1 MVKIHYILAAIMLAF
16 ITSCG
21 EKSKSND
28 EITEAVQTYAQTNFP
43 NSFLELKEVVLID
56 TVSNITVAEKALK
69 TVNELSAL
77 SEQLEDSLSSM
88 YVDIIAHPSLVK
100 AQNSDSPLA
109 MDIVL
114 NLGELRMNIYSKSS
128 TPEHILE
135 VQDFA
140 DTYAT
145 LLDAIDATYA
155 KHEGEAK
162 QLRYQILAKN
172 GDADIRLWA
181 FQDVETH
188 HLIIGKNEFTS
199 SDLSK
204 ESRTIE
210 ETLPKVRAYFLE
222 KNEKNQANLELARK
236 IKKGLEAI
244 SL

>member
-1 MVKIHYILAAIMLAF
+1 MKKTFYISIAIMLATL
-16 ITSCG
+16 TSCG
-21 EKSKSND
+21 DKSKSND
-28 EITEAVQTYAQTNFP
+28 EITDAVQTFAQTNFP
-43 NSFLELKEVVLID
+43 NSYLEVKEVVLMD
-56 TVSNITVAEKALK
+56 TVSNISVAEKALK

-88 YVDIIAHPSLVK
+88 YVDIIAHPSLAK

-172 GDADIRLWA
+172 GDADVRLWA
-181 FQDVETH
+181 FQDVETR
-188 HLIIGKNEFTS
+188 HLIIGKSEFKS

-204 ESRTIE
+204 ESRIIE
-210 ETLPKVRAYFLE
+210 EYLPKVRTYFMD
-222 KNEKNQANLELARK
+222 KNEKNQANLQLALK

-244 SL
+244 TF